1 MENILENKKSW
12 VEKSGVFLTQVL
24 ILMICGSIYAANAR
38 MIGTDALSSSEYRH
52 VTQEFDY
59 LYMERETGY
68 GMEEQ
73 KATRYVEFRE
83 GVHAY
88 FQEDYTEA
96 MSKLRPL
103 AETGYSSAQF
113 YLALMYDQGHGV
125 IQNHAIAVKWYRK
138 AAEQGHID
146 AQYNLG
152 IAYASG
158 QGVKKNIHTAIYWWK
173 RAATYGSIDAQ
184 YNLGMVY
191 TTGKGIMRNAMLAVK
206 WWTKAASKGD
216 VAALFNLGVVYINGG
231 DGVTQNLCEASRL
244 WKISAEQGFNR
255 AKTALRMLHSMQRYR
270 ASCFDVTAKK

>member
-1 MENILENKKSW
+1 MENILEYNKSW
-12 VEKSGVFLTQVL
+12 VGKSALLLTQVL
-24 ILMICGSIYAANAR
+24 LLALCGLVYSANAR
-38 MIGTDALSSSEYRH
+38 VVGTDMFSSNDYRH
-52 VTQEFDY
+52 VTREFDY
-59 LYMERETGY
+59 LYMEREAGY
-68 GMEEQ
+68 GTEE
-73 KATRYVEFRE
+73 KKVTRYVEFRE

-103 AETGYSSAQF
+103 AENGYSSAQF

-125 IQNHAIAVKWYRK
+125 IQNHAIAADWYRK

-158 QGVKKNIHTAIYWWK
+158 QGVKANIHKAIYWWK
-173 RAATYGSIDAQ
+173 KAATYGSIDAQ

-206 WWTKAASKGD
+206 WWTKAAAKGD

-244 WKISAEQGFNR
+244 WKISAEQGFSR